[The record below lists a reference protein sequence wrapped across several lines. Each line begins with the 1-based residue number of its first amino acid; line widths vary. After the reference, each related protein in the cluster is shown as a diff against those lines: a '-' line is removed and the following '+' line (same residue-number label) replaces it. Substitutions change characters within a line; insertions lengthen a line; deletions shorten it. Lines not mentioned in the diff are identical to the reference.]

1 MRRWVKRTVVVVWL
15 ATATLVFLATRMHP
29 TTLVNVSLIVREISF
44 KTNLTEILSPAVEE
58 QLILSRVA
66 AIHAQGTN
74 MAVDVG
80 ADHRVQNV
88 LDIEGDPSATCSF
101 YNVRSGV
108 INLTGD
114 ALLTLRWSEQA
125 GRASIALISH
135 GPVNGSLTAQPTQG
149 ISGFSCARSRVDGGG
164 AVGDIEGRFSSEDSV
179 YFTTATDSQVDFRLR
194 EGSNIGDTQ
203 IPVVGNIRLAHIDP
217 SHPGQEKTVLLA
229 PMSGQ
234 SNEILF
240 ERLSRTVRVDES
252 DLLLIRPGPYFY
264 IRRFSVDNGIR
275 LSLHGS
281 VHDVSMGAGPD
292 DMRTVMPT
300 LFDQLDNKSRVFAV
314 VPAIV
319 VVLLGILEKLGI
331 LRRE

>member
-1 MRRWVKRTVVVVWL
+1 
-15 ATATLVFLATRMHP
+15 
-29 TTLVNVSLIVREISF
+29 
-44 KTNLTEILSPAVEE
+44 
-58 QLILSRVA
+58 
-66 AIHAQGTN
+66 
-74 MAVDVG
+74 
-80 ADHRVQNV
+80 
-88 LDIEGDPSATCSF
+88 
-101 YNVRSGV
+101 
-108 INLTGD
+108 
-114 ALLTLRWSEQA
+114 
-125 GRASIALISH
+125 
-135 GPVNGSLTAQPTQG
+135 
-149 ISGFSCARSRVDGGG
+149 
-164 AVGDIEGRFSSEDSV
+164 
-179 YFTTATDSQVDFRLR
+179 
-194 EGSNIGDTQ
+194 
-203 IPVVGNIRLAHIDP
+203 VGNIRLAHIDP